1 MGAPKRA
8 FPRALADLY
17 SFLEGPPDRRR
28 QPAPAAKAATTT
40 LTAAE
45 LLTGLITSNPGGA
58 AAATYTTPTGTQVE
72 TAMKALRGTWD
83 VDDSFIFSVVN
94 ISTNAAETTTIAAGA
109 GVTLVGDNTLSA
121 NIPGDTSSGIFLVRK
136 TALNALTIYR
146 LA

>member
-1 MGAPKRA
+1 MGLPKGH

-17 SFLEGPPDRRR
+17 SFLEGPPDRRK
-28 QPAPAAKAATTT
+28 QPAPAAKTSTTT

-58 AAATYTTPTGTQVE
+58 AAATYTTPTGTQIE
-72 TAMKALRGTWD
+72 TAMKALKGTWD

-94 ISTNAAETTTIAAGA
+94 ISTNAADAVTIAAGA
-109 GVTLVGDNTLSA
+109 GVTLVGDMTLA
-121 NIPGDTSSGIFLVRK
+121 PVVVGDGSSGIFLARK
-136 TALNALTIYR
+136 TAVNAVSIYR

>member
-1 MGAPKRA
+1 MGLPKSHY
-8 FPRALADLY
+8 PRSLADLY

-28 QPAPAAKAATTT
+28 QPAPAAKTGTAT

-45 LLTGLITSNPGGA
+45 LLTGLITAAPAA
-58 AAATYTTPTGTQVE
+58 AAATYTTPTGTLIE
-72 TAMKALRGTWD
+72 TAMKALKGTWD

-109 GVTLVGDNTLSA
+109 GVTLVGDMTLA
-121 NIPGDTSSGIFLVRK
+121 AVAAGDTSSGLFLCRK
-136 TALNALTIYR
+136 TAVNAVTIYR

>member
-1 MGAPKRA
+1 MGLPKGH

-28 QPAPAAKAATTT
+28 QPAPAAKTTTTT
-40 LTAAE
+40 LSAAE

-58 AAATYTTPTGTQVE
+58 AAATYTTPTGTQIE
-72 TAMKALRGTWD
+72 TAMKALKGTWD
-83 VDDSFIFSVVN
+83 VDDSFVFSVCN

-109 GVTLVGDNTLSA
+109 GVTLVGDMTLA
-121 NIPGDTSSGIFLVRK
+121 AVAAGDTSSGLFLARK
-136 TALNALTIYR
+136 TALNAVTIYR